1 MDALARN
8 SVMVSGRTDGEPMLF
23 AHGTLEGLDA
33 DTDDLYEHAPC
44 GFVSTEIDGTIIK
57 ANATFFALT
66 GFHAD
71 DLLGKRRLQDLLGA
85 GDRVLYETNIAPMS
99 QLEASVQ
106 LAAQLRRADDAPV
119 SVLLDCAVKRDDAGR
134 PEFIRVS
141 VVDTTIRRRY
151 EDELLRARNRAEE
164 SATRARLLAQ
174 TLQESLI
181 PPTPPDIPR
190 LDVAA
195 IYRPAGEG
203 DEVGGDFYDVFD
215 TDEDDWVIVLGD
227 VCGKG
232 IEAAKV
238 TALARYT
245 LRTAALRARKP
256 SAVLSTLNE
265 ALIHQRID
273 RFLTVVYVRL
283 RTQDDRC
290 RLSVASGGHPLPL
303 RIRDD
308 RVEALGTPGPL
319 LGVLDQPDWHDTE
332 LDLEPG
338 DVVLFYTDG
347 LTEAR
352 RDGEF
357 FGEGRLRRLLHRS
370 RQEAAAAIATEI
382 VNEVVDFQAGSP
394 RDDIAVVVL
403 RVPAR

>member
-1 MDALARN
+1 MDALAGNRDL
-8 SVMVSGRTDGEPMLF
+8 RLH
-23 AHGTLEGLDA
+23 ALDA

-44 GFVSTEIDGTIIK
+44 GFVSTEVDGTIIK

-66 GFHAD
+66 GFRAD
-71 DLLGKRRLQDLLGA
+71 DLLGKRRLQDLLGP
-85 GDRVLYETNIAPMS
+85 GDRVLYETNIAPML
-99 QLEASVQ
+99 QLESNVQ
-106 LAAQLRRADDAPV
+106 LAAQLQRADEAPV
-119 SVLLDCAVKRDDAGR
+119 SVLLDCALKRDDAGH

-141 VVDTTIRRRY
+141 VVDATVRRRY
-151 EDELLRARNRAEE
+151 EEELLRARHLAEE
-164 SATRARLLAQ
+164 SAIRARLLAQ

-195 IYRPAGEG
+195 IYRPAGDG
-203 DEVGGDFYDVFD
+203 DEVGGDFYDVFE
-215 TDEDDWVIVLGD
+215 TDDDDWVVVLGD

-273 RFLTVVYVRL
+273 RFLTVVYARL
-283 RTQDDRC
+283 RIQEHRC
-290 RLSVASGGHPLPL
+290 RVSIASGGHPLPL
-303 RIRDD
+303 RARDNE
-308 RVEALGTPGPL
+308 VEALGTPGPL
-319 LGVLDQPDWHDTE
+319 LGVLEQPDWHDTE
-332 LDLEPG
+332 IDLEPG
-338 DVVLFYTDG
+338 DIVLFYSDG
-347 LTEAR
+347 VTEAR
-352 RDGEF
+352 RNGEF
-357 FGEGRLRRLLHRS
+357 FGEARLRRLLRRS
-370 RQEAAAAIATEI
+370 SGDAADAVAAEI
-382 VNEVVDFQAGSP
+382 VDEVVEFQAGSP

-403 RVPAR
+403 RVPPREV

>member
-1 MDALARN
+1 VIREFEVPSN
-8 SVMVSGRTDGEPMLF
+8 S
-23 AHGTLEGLDA
+23 LDA

-44 GFVSTEIDGTIIK
+44 GFVSTAVDGTIIK

-66 GFHAD
+66 GFRAD
-71 DLLGKRRLQDLLGA
+71 DLLGKRRLQDLLGPD
-85 GDRVLYETNIAPMS
+85 DRVRYETNIAPML

-106 LAAQLRRADDAPV
+106 LAAQLQRAEEAPV
-119 SVLLDCAVKRDDAGR
+119 SVLLDCALKRDDAGR

-141 VVDTTIRRRY
+141 VVDATIGRRY
-151 EDELLRARNRAEE
+151 EEELLRARHTAEVA
-164 SATRARLLAQ
+164 ATRARLLAR

-181 PPTPPDIPR
+181 PPTPPNIPR

-195 IYRPAGEG
+195 IYRPAGDG
-203 DEVGGDFYDVFD
+203 DEVGGDFYDVFE
-215 TDEDDWVIVLGD
+215 TDHDDWVIVLGD

-273 RFLTVVYVRL
+273 RFLTVVYARL
-283 RTQDDRC
+283 RTHDDRC
-290 RLSVASGGHPLPL
+290 RMSIASGGHPLPL
-303 RIRDD
+303 RARGD
-308 RVEALGTPGPL
+308 RIEALGTPGPL
-319 LGVLDQPDWHDTE
+319 LGVLEQPSWHDTE
-332 LDLEPG
+332 IDLEPG
-338 DVVLFYTDG
+338 DVVLFHSDG
-347 LTEAR
+347 LPEAR

-357 FGEGRLRRLLHRS
+357 FGELRLGELLRRSNRDS
-370 RQEAAAAIATEI
+370 AGAIAAEI

-403 RVPAR
+403 RVPAHEV

>member
-1 MDALARN
+1 VNELDVQLLA
-8 SVMVSGRTDGEPMLF
+8 
-23 AHGTLEGLDA
+23 LDA

-44 GFVSTEIDGTIIK
+44 GFVSTEVDGTIIK

-66 GFHAD
+66 GFQPD
-71 DLLGKRRLQDLLGA
+71 DLLGKRRLQDLLGP
-85 GDRVLYETNIAPMS
+85 GDRVLYETNIAPLL

-106 LAAQLRRADDAPV
+106 LAAQLQRADEAPV
-119 SVLLDCAVKRDDAGR
+119 SVLLDCALKRDDAGH

-141 VVDTTIRRRY
+141 VVDATVRRRY
-151 EDELLRARNRAEE
+151 EEELLRARNRAEE
-164 SATRARLLAQ
+164 SATQARLLAQ

-195 IYRPAGEG
+195 IYRPAGDG
-203 DEVGGDFYDVFD
+203 DEVGGDFYDVFE

-256 SAVLSTLNE
+256 NAVLSTLNE

-273 RFLTVVYVRL
+273 RFLTVVYARL
-283 RTQDDRC
+283 RTQEDRC

-308 RVEALGTPGPL
+308 HIEALGKPGPL
-319 LGVLDQPDWHDTE
+319 LGVLEQPNWHDTE

-338 DVVLFYTDG
+338 DVVLFYSDG

-357 FGEGRLRRLLHRS
+357 FGEDRLRRLLHRS